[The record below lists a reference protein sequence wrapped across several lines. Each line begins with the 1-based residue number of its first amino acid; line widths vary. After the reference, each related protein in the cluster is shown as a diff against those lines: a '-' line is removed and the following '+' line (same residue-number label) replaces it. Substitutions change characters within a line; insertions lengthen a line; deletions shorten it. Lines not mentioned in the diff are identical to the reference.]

1 MNKPRFIIIE
11 NKPHIAY
18 VRAQLLHNLGHPRDR
33 IWPPLDT
40 QVVKSWDEA
49 LSAIFSL
56 RSQGWDP
63 KDCECYLLCDL
74 ALDDANVSTEE
85 GIAQLH
91 NAREQLRDYIVIAVT
106 GYAGRAYRLLGS
118 GADQVLDSSML
129 EGPSGKH
136 VLHLTL
142 QRARNTWAVRTSREI
157 IPIPAPYTL
166 PDSPGVRALLAAM
179 PKEVITL
186 LTELECSR
194 WTDVTIH
201 ALTGGYSGAHIIRIE
216 GRDDAAPR
224 SVICKITRRSEVL
237 AAEADRTKLALESYA
252 IYVGRIAP
260 YVQMTPKALLSEGW
274 YSVQS
279 AVPGDT
285 LERALLSADDG
296 DARVHGFLD
305 ELGEML
311 DQIDPTS
318 VRPRPVVAALK
329 LSDVDI
335 ERFITSLPA
344 LMAIA
349 ERCAEIGLLAG
360 SPLTSTAVSDL
371 QRLVSA
377 WNDIVA
383 EQFPLAPQYEQHGDF
398 NPRNVLLA
406 SNRFQLIDFARFGYW
421 PAAYDLIR
429 MEQQLLLRSVDRAD
443 ELDAFPDRLPRWLA
457 LSAAVEAEDA
467 LINVPADG
475 KEAAADKQL
484 ATLFQHLRRLTI
496 LRRKLLSRLL
506 PNSKASDMSRLLAL
520 QRAFDAIKICSYQ
533 DASVFKRLWF
543 LHIASTN
550 AVAAKVL

>member
-1 MNKPRFIIIE
+1 MNKPRFIVIE
-11 NKPHIAY
+11 NKPHVAY
-18 VRAQLLHNLGHPRDR
+18 VRAQLLVTLGYSRDR
-33 IWPPLDT
+33 IWPPVDT

-49 LSAIFSL
+49 LNAIFSL

-85 GIAQLH
+85 GIAQLY
-91 NAREQLRDYIVIAVT
+91 NTREQLRDYIVIAVT

-142 QRARNTWAVRTSREI
+142 QSARNTWALRTSREI
-157 IPIPAPYTL
+157 IPIPAPYTM
-166 PDSPGVRALLAAM
+166 PDSPGVRALLAAV

-186 LTELECSR
+186 LAKLECPG
-194 WTDVTIH
+194 WTDMTIH

-216 GRDDAAPR
+216 GRDDEAPR

-237 AAEADRTKLALESYA
+237 AAEAERTKRALESYK

-260 YVQMTPKALLSEGW
+260 YVEMTPKALLSEGW

-279 AVPGDT
+279 SVPGET

-296 DARVHGFLD
+296 DGRVHDFLD

-311 DQIDPTS
+311 DLIDPTS

-329 LSDVDI
+329 MLDVDI
-335 ERFITSLPA
+335 ERFVTSLPA
-344 LMAIA
+344 LMAVA
-349 ERCAEIGLLAG
+349 ARCDGLGLLSG
-360 SPLTSTAVSDL
+360 SPLTTATVSEL

-377 WNDIVA
+377 WNDTVA
-383 EQFPLAPQYEQHGDF
+383 ERFPVAPQYEQHGDF

-406 SNRFQLIDFARFGYW
+406 SGRFQLIDFARFGYW

-429 MEQQLLLRSVDRAD
+429 MEQQLLLRGVDRMD
-443 ELDAFPDRLPRWLA
+443 ELDAFPDRLPQWLA
-457 LSAAVEAEDA
+457 LSAAVEAEA
-467 LINVPADG
+467 ASITLPAG
-475 KEAAADKQL
+475 REEAVADKQL
-484 ATLFQHLRRLTI
+484 ATLFQHLRRLTT
-496 LRRKLLSRLL
+496 LRRKLLARLV
-506 PNSKASDMSRLLAL
+506 PDVKGPDMSRLLAL

-543 LHIASTN
+543 LHIAAAN
-550 AVAAKVL
+550 ARTANVL